1 MNPQRNLPLAII
13 VGQGYYAERCQEVFR
28 ARLSDQCRTYLF
40 PSPLAAEAAFYDSDV
55 DEDLMDA
62 PVALL
67 MAVVGDDTD
76 PGDDI
81 LLPMLGLQIFR
92 NAQVMLLTTSL
103 EVSGLEG
110 VIEAGHLDWIG
121 YAPDIELDAFIG
133 SVKSQINRF
142 NYLSGFSALDRVYS
156 IFDQPYTDNELIKR
170 ILERIESSLGA
181 QPRIHIPR
189 DTTLTVPGR
198 WVEEVTIV
206 LEGSVAL
213 MHEASH
219 GGIVM
224 HEQSTGRVIG
234 LLALSEG
241 RRALLAAVTTSD
253 VVAIRLTIEQ
263 LNTAT
268 EGHPDIV
275 LLLATLFIRSLD
287 RRLRRSEALH
297 IQNAELSE
305 QIEKERRSLATALE
319 NLEQARTELMA
330 QQRMASLGAL
340 ASGMAHE
347 LNNPTAAISRTTE
360 HLIEGIGRLVTSS
373 PGRRW
378 SEQVQTAM
386 QAGLESHSLSTK
398 AERALRSQ
406 FAEITGDPS
415 VAHRLVLAGIR
426 DPEVASGLGK
436 RFSLDVEQVENAA
449 SIGVQLRNLRSASKR
464 IANLVDSLRSYA
476 RPDGDPVT
484 QVDIHDN
491 LDDAIR
497 LLSHKLEGIEVV
509 REYEDIDPIE
519 AHPGELAQVWTN
531 VLTNAAEAIV
541 DATDSDQQPLG
552 TITVKTS
559 EPRPG
564 LLRVEITDSGP
575 GISEGVLDRIFEPR
589 FTTKSGQVRFG
600 LGIGLGVA
608 RTIVDKHNGT
618 IRIDTSSE
626 GTTVVVDLP
635 MAWEEEA

>member
-1 MNPQRNLPLAII
+1 MNPPRPLPLAII
-13 VGQGYYAERCQEVFR
+13 VGTGQYAERCREVFHD
-28 ARLSDQCRTYLF
+28 RLSDHCRTYLF
-40 PSPLAAEAAFYDSDV
+40 PTPLAAEAAFYDSDV
-55 DEDLMDA
+55 DEDLLDA
-62 PVALL
+62 PVAVLI
-67 MAVVGDDTD
+67 AVVGDDTE

-92 NAQVMLLTTSL
+92 NAQAMILTTSL
-103 EVSGLEG
+103 EVSGVEG

-121 YAPDIELDAFIG
+121 YAPDIELEAFIT

-142 NYLSGFSALDRVYS
+142 NYRSGFSALDRAYS
-156 IFDQPYTDNELIKR
+156 VFDQPYTDNELIKR

-181 QPRIHIPR
+181 QPRIRIPK

-219 GGIVM
+219 GGIIM
-224 HEQSTGRVIG
+224 HEQSTGRIIG

-305 QIEKERRSLATALE
+305 QIENERRSLATALE

-360 HLIEGIGRLVTSS
+360 HLAEGITRLLDAN
-373 PGRRW
+373 PGKRW
-378 SEQVQTAM
+378 SRQVHAAM
-386 QAGLESHSLSTK
+386 QAGMGSHSLSTK
-398 AERALRSQ
+398 AERELRAQ
-406 FAEITGDPS
+406 FTDITGDP
-415 VAHRLVLAGIR
+415 AAAQRLVLAGIR
-426 DPEVASGLGK
+426 DPQVAEKLG
-436 RFSLDVEQVENAA
+436 RRTSLDLEQVETAA
-449 SIGVQLRNLRSASKR
+449 SIGVQLRNLRSASRR
-464 IANLVDSLRSYA
+464 ISNLVDSLRSYA

-484 QVDIHDN
+484 EVDIHDN

-497 LLSHKLEGIEVV
+497 LLSHKLENIEVV
-509 REYEDIDPIE
+509 REYEDLPPVE

-541 DATDSDQQPLG
+541 DAADPSQQPLG
-552 TITVKTS
+552 TITVRTS

-575 GISEGVLDRIFEPR
+575 GIAEGVLDRIFEPR

-600 LGIGLGVA
+600 MGIGLGVA

-618 IRIDTSSE
+618 IRIDTGLE
-626 GTTVVVDLP
+626 GTTVIVEIP
-635 MAWEEEA
+635 MASEEEL